1 MTHEWEGDATEVA
14 AAAEAGNHHVG
25 IFASHLH
32 LLLSLQTDDGLVQT
46 HVVQHRTEC
55 VFAVGCGGGEF
66 DSLRDGCAK

>member
-32 LLLSLQTDDGLVQT
+32 LLLSLQSDDCLMQG
-46 HVVQHRTEC
+46 HMAKHR
-55 VFAVGCGGGEF
+55 A
-66 DSLRDGCAK
+66 